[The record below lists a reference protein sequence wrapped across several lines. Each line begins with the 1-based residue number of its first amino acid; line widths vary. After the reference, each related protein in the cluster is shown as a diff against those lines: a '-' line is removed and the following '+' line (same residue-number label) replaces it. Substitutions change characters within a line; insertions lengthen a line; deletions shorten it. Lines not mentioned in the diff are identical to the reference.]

1 MMMRRQREMQENG
14 GSLGCLGL
22 EVSSNITQPK
32 RCPVLSRRGTH
43 SYTNH
48 WSSLGLHAL
57 LKSSTEWWCSFDTAL
72 FFMQWKTT
80 VATTCLRVTARR
92 KKRKLQ
98 RRKKR
103 RNPQRRNLLSRW
115 EPEKPLETKKRTNK
129 RDWFKVL
136 YKLLVCP
143 LQVNIKSL
151 IFVHLLSLSSVKT
164 CTWCIWYSSWRT
176 TPGSPALR
184 RLWRT
189 WRRRRRK

>member
-1 MMMRRQREMQENG
+1 MVEALGVSAWRWAATSHNLNAAQCYHGEAHIVTQTTGAVLDYMPCSKAQQNGDVVLTLLSFLCSGKQLWLPPVWEWQRG
-14 GSLGCLGL
+14 G
-22 EVSSNITQPK
+22 
-32 RCPVLSRRGTH
+32 RRGSYREERRGGTH
-43 SYTNH
+43 KEEICFPGESQKNP
-48 WSSLGLHAL
+48 
-57 LKSSTEWWCSFDTAL
+57 LK
-72 FFMQWKTT
+72 Q
-80 VATTCLRVTARR
+80 
-92 KKRKLQ
+92 
-98 RRKKR
+98 
-103 RNPQRRNLLSRW
+103 
-115 EPEKPLETKKRTNK
+115 KKRTNK

-164 CTWCIWYSSWRT
+164 CTWCLWYSSWRT